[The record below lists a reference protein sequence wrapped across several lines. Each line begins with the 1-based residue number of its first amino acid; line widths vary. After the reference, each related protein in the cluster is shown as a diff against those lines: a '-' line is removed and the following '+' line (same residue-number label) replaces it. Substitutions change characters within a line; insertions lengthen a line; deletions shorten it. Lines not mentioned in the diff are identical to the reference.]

1 MESVNV
7 DQLSAF
13 KLYFVCLFACV
24 FVCMCVEE
32 AQVCQCYH
40 GLLASKFQLMHIL
53 CLSCSSR
60 HA

>member
-1 MESVNV
+1 MLVIEPVNV

-32 AQVCQCYH
+32 AHVCQCYH
-40 GLLASKFQLMHIL
+40 GLLASK
-53 CLSCSSR
+53 S
-60 HA
+60 

>member
-1 MESVNV
+1 MEPVNV

-24 FVCMCVEE
+24 FVCVEE

-40 GLLASKFQLMHIL
+40 GLHASK
-53 CLSCSSR
+53 S
-60 HA
+60 